1 MANFT
6 STGKNVQLAEM
17 FYVSWQVP
25 DDGRLRIKSEEL
37 QQTVT
42 KDVLSTKNSWHFTGT
57 TKGFS
62 KHVAGY
68 DRMNQKGMSK
78 LLKKFILKDKK

>member
-42 KDVLSTKNSWHFTGT
+42 KDVLSTKNS
-57 TKGFS
+57 
-62 KHVAGY
+62 
-68 DRMNQKGMSK
+68 
-78 LLKKFILKDKK
+78 